1 MDRYERRGSSVIFY
15 LNEVYYLYLNSDVT
29 DINPYMQISTN
40 PVKLTL
46 EMTQNMVVNDYQ
58 YSPVTVLDY
67 YDPGM
72 IGQVPGVIGQEPG

>member
-1 MDRYERRGSSVIFY
+1 
-15 LNEVYYLYLNSDVT
+15 
-29 DINPYMQISTN
+29 MQLSNN

-46 EMTQNMVVNDYQ
+46 EMRQNMVVNDPQ

-72 IGQVPGVIGQEPG
+72 IGQGPGVIG

>member
-15 LNEVYYLYLNSDVT
+15 LNKVYYLYLNSEVT
-29 DINPYMQISTN
+29 DINPYCMQLSNN

-46 EMTQNMVVNDYQ
+46 EMRQNMVVNDPQ

-72 IGQVPGVIGQEPG
+72 IGQGPGVIG